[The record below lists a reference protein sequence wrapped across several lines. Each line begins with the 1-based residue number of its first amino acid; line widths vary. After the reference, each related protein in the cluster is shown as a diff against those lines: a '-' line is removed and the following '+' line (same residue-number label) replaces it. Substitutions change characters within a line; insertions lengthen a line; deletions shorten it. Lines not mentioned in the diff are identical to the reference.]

1 MLLETDAPYLTP
13 EPFRGRRN
21 EPAFT
26 RLVAIKMA
34 EVLNLEE
41 EEVIKITTKNAKK
54 IFMKFNT

>member
-26 RLVAIKMA
+26 RLVATKMA
-34 EVLNLEE
+34 EILNLEE